1 MVWDIQS
8 FADISTNHHLI
19 HELVSDGG
27 VCRTAP
33 AIPGL
38 FLKNTLTIENVK
50 RSLKIRK
57 LN

>member
-8 FADISTNHHLI
+8 FTDISTNHHLI
-19 HELVSDGG
+19 HELVGDGG

-38 FLKNTLTIENVK
+38 LLKNTLTIKNVK
-50 RSLKIRK
+50 K
-57 LN
+57 N